1 MSGQGRNGHRRNGQG
16 RNGQR
21 RNGQRR
27 NGQRRNGQRARRPV
41 VVVLAL
47 VGCGVATVLTLFQVG
62 VLDSVWEPFFGDGS
76 RRVLTSALSR
86 ALPVPDAALGAVAYL
101 AEAVLTALGRPD
113 RPKVVLAAA
122 VVAAGLGLAALGL
135 VAAQVFPVGAVCMQ
149 YQGSAALSLI
159 IAALVLPELRPAV
172 ERVRSR
178 VG

>member
-1 MSGQGRNGHRRNGQG
+1 MSGESGNGQG
-16 RNGQR
+16 GNEQGWNGQ
-21 RNGQRR
+21 G
-27 NGQRRNGQRARRPV
+27 ARRPV

-47 VGCGVATVLTLFQVG
+47 IGCAVATALALFEVG

-135 VAAQVFPVGAVCMQ
+135 VAAQVFLVGAFCTLCL
-149 YQGSAALSLI
+149 GSAALSLI
-159 IAALVLPELRPAV
+159 IAALVLPEVRPAV
-172 ERVRSR
+172 ERMRSR